1 VLRQAVHLLVVLAAQ
16 AEQVRLLAELRLQAQ
31 PVMAAV
37 QRAAQV
43 LQVEHLAAAVQ
54 RLVAQVLQV
63 EIAVT
68 YSPVTEA
75 VVLMHQ
81 ADRAATAEKQ
91 FSTAVAVAQVPT
103 ASKLAAKQSK
113 LIE

>member
-1 VLRQAVHLLVVLAAQ
+1 VLRQAVHLLVVLAVQ

-31 PVMAAV
+31 PVMAAAQQAV
-37 QRAAQV
+37 QA
-43 LQVEHLAAAVQ
+43 LQAEHLAAAVQ

-68 YSPVTEA
+68 YSQVTEA

-81 ADRAATAEKQ
+81 ADRAATAATQ
-91 FSTAVAVAQVPT
+91 FSTAVAVALVPT
-103 ASKLAAKQSK
+103 ASKLAAKQSELK
-113 LIE
+113 E